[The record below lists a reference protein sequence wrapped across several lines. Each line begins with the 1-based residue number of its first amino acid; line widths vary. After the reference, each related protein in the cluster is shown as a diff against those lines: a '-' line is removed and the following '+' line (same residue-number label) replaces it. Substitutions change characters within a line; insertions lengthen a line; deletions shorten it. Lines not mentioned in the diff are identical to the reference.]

1 MGLNEEI
8 KENAKKVHTN
18 EMKMSIGEIINLYSD
33 GDIIIRPEFQRLF
46 RWEIDQ
52 KSKFIESILIGI
64 PIPPI
69 FVQQLDDG
77 RWEVIDGLQRLSTIL
92 EFVGV
97 LKDEKN
103 ENLNAVALQ
112 KTKYLPS
119 LENMYYDNFEK
130 ISSES
135 SFFDRETKLV
145 FKRATIIVEVI
156 KRESDISAKYELFD
170 RLNSGGSK
178 LTEQEIRTAVFMFEK
193 PSAIS
198 LIKELSKNQDFA
210 DTVKPSEKLIEQA
223 YDEELVLRFF
233 AYSEIASEF
242 NKYNNSIKDFL
253 DGYITDYFKEDDTAR
268 LRSNF
273 EKFFS
278 TVNLSSNASFSIHK
292 KGFSI
297 TKYEA
302 LIIGLMPHLNTF
314 VANPEMY
321 RSKIQ
326 DMQNQVWFRDAI
338 TGNSYA
344 RNRLKVFNE
353 NAPKYFEQVQ

>member
-18 EMKMSIGEIINLYSD
+18 EMKMSIGEIINLYND

-97 LKDEKN
+97 LMDEEKK
-103 ENLNAVALQ
+103 LLPPVALQ

-119 LENMYYDNFEK
+119 LENIYYDNFDHAPNG
-130 ISSES
+130 SG
-135 SFFDRETKLV
+135 FFDREVKLV

-156 KRESDISAKYELFD
+156 KRESDTGAKYELFD

-198 LIKELSKNQDFA
+198 LIKELSKNQDFT
-210 DTVKPSEKLIEQA
+210 DTVKPSDKLIEQA

-233 AYSEIASEF
+233 AYSEIANEF
-242 NKYNNSIKDFL
+242 SRYNNSIKDFL
-253 DGYITDYFKEDDTAR
+253 DGYIIDYFKEEDVDR
-268 LRSNF
+268 LKSNF
-273 EKFFS
+273 VQFFS
-278 TVNLSSNASFSIHK
+278 NIHQISDAVFSNK
-292 KGFSI
+292 TKGFSI

-302 LIIGLMPHLNTF
+302 LIIGLMPFLDSF
-314 VANPEMY
+314 SENPQQY
-321 RSKIQ
+321 SSKIQ
-326 DMQNQVWFRDAI
+326 TLQEQDWFKRAI

-344 RNRLKVFNE
+344 RNRLKIFAE
-353 NAPKYFEQVQ
+353 KAPEYFK

>member
-18 EMKMSIGEIINLYSD
+18 EMKMSIGEIINLYND

-97 LKDEKN
+97 LKNEK
-103 ENLNAVALQ
+103 EQLLPPIALQ

-119 LENMYYDNFEK
+119 LDDMYYDDFKQLAETSK
-130 ISSES
+130 
-135 SFFDRETKLV
+135 FFDREAKLI
-145 FKRATIIVEVI
+145 FKRATIIIEVI
-156 KRESDISAKYELFD
+156 KRESDNSAKYELFD

-178 LTEQEIRTAVFMFEK
+178 LTEQEIRTAIFMYEK
-193 PSAIS
+193 PEAIS
-198 LIKELSKNQDFA
+198 LFKELSKNESFNNV
-210 DTVKPSEKLIEQA
+210 VKPSDKLLEQA

-233 AYSEIASEF
+233 AYSEIASQFSE
-242 NKYNNSIKDFL
+242 YNNSIKDFL
-253 DGYITDYFKEDDTAR
+253 DGYITDYFKKDNLEK
-268 LRSNF
+268 LRTNF
-273 EKFFS
+273 INFFS
-278 TVNLSSNASFSIHK
+278 SINQLSENVFSNK
-292 KGFSI
+292 TKGFSI

-302 LIIGLMPHLNTF
+302 FIIGLMPHLDDF
-314 VANPEMY
+314 LENPEKY
-321 RSKIQ
+321 REKIEKMPQ
-326 DMQNQVWFRDAI
+326 AEWFKKAT

-344 RNRLKVFNE
+344 RNRLKVFIE
-353 NAPKYFEQVQ
+353 NAPEYFN

>member
-97 LKDEKN
+97 LKDEN
-103 ENLNAVALQ
+103 DNTISPVALQ

-119 LENMYYDNFEK
+119 LENMYYDNFN
-130 ISSES
+130 STSENGN
-135 SFFDRETKLV
+135 FFDREAKLV

-156 KRESDISAKYELFD
+156 KRESDTSAKYELFD

-193 PSAIS
+193 PKAIA
-198 LIKELSKNQDFA
+198 LIKELSQNSDFT
-210 DTVKPSEKLIEQA
+210 DIIRPSDKLIEQA
-223 YDEELVLRFF
+223 YDEEIVLRFF

-253 DGYITDYFKEDDTAR
+253 DGYINDYFKDEDIER
-268 LRSNF
+268 LKENF
-273 EKFFS
+273 VTFFS
-278 TVNLSSNASFSIHK
+278 SMHQITDTVFSNK
-292 KGFSI
+292 TKGFSI
-297 TKYEA
+297 TKFEA

-326 DMQNQVWFRDAI
+326 DMQNQVWFREAI